1 MQTPGKLYN
10 IRGYCDRGF
19 FVISQLEKFS
29 TAPKSRLPYF
39 RSENGQYLTPGPTS
53 NPGYKS
59 VPWVISGIKTQGP
72 LHPIEAKI

>member
-1 MQTPGKLYN
+1 MV
-10 IRGYCDRGF
+10 RGI
-19 FVISQLEKFS
+19 VILASWKNFLFS

-59 VPWVISGIKTQGP
+59 VPWVISGINIRTTICIRSQ
-72 LHPIEAKI
+72 EF